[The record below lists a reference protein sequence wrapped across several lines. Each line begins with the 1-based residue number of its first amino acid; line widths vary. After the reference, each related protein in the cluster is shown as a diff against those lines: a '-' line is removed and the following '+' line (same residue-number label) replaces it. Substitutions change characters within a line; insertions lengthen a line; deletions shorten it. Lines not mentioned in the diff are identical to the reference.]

1 MVKHRRQDAREES
14 VADTG
19 EKTSAQEARQ
29 DIAIHRANGTRRRRE
44 AQVAIDHHYI
54 DTKWP

>member
-29 DIAIHRANGTRRRRE
+29 DIAVHRANGTRRRLE
-44 AQVAIDHHYI
+44 AQVAINHDDLH
-54 DTKWP
+54 